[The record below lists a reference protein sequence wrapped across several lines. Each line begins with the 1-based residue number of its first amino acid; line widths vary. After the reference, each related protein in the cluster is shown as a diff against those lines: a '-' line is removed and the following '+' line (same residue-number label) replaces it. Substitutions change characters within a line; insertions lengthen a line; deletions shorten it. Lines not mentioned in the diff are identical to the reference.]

1 MATWAGIIVRKR
13 GQSHGNVGYK
23 GRQNRVGGAT
33 SGLRRA
39 AGAMAVAAL
48 LALATPALAEDG
60 PKEAPYTYRAE
71 VVKVVDGDTID
82 VHIDLGFYV
91 WIRFQRIHLY
101 GIAAP
106 DPAEAAGAA
115 ATEHLKSLIGG
126 KTVILK
132 SLRGEDPPDRQGSFN
147 NWEGLVWLDG
157 KSINDAMV
165 EFGQRGEGGDA
176 LTLAAR

>member
-1 MATWAGIIVRKR
+1 MKMRAQWHFAG
-13 GQSHGNVGYK
+13 
-23 GRQNRVGGAT
+23 RVVTAMT
-33 SGLRRA
+33 A
-39 AGAMAVAAL
+39 AAF
-48 LALATPALAEDG
+48 LALAAPALAEDG

-91 WIRFQRIHLY
+91 WIRFQRIHLF
-101 GIAAP
+101 GIEAP
-106 DPAEAAGAA
+106 APTEAASAA
-115 ATEHLKSLIGG
+115 ATAHLESLIGG

-165 EFGQRGEGGDA
+165 ESGN
-176 LTLAAR
+176 AARTDTP

>member
-1 MATWAGIIVRKR
+1 MGGIIVRKAGRIAMESLAKREVTGRSGFVTR
-13 GQSHGNVGYK
+13 GFRH
-23 GRQNRVGGAT
+23 
-33 SGLRRA
+33 A
-39 AGAMAVAAL
+39 AGAIAAATL
-48 LALATPALAEDG
+48 LALAAPALAEDG

-71 VVKVVDGDTID
+71 VVNVVDGDTID

-106 DPAEAAGAA
+106 EPTEAASAA
-115 ATEHLKSLIGG
+115 ATEHLKGLIDG

-132 SLRGEDPPDRQGSFN
+132 SLRGEDPPDRRGSFN

-165 EFGQRGEGGDA
+165 KSGN
-176 LTLAAR
+176 AARTDTP

>member
-1 MATWAGIIVRKR
+1 MATWAGIIIRKQ
-13 GQSHGNVGYK
+13 GQIDMETSAA
-23 GRQNRVGGAT
+23 RDFTSWAGGAKP
-33 SGLRRA
+33 GLRRA
-39 AGAMAVAAL
+39 AGALGVAAL
-48 LALATPALAEDG
+48 LAFAAPALAEDG
-60 PKEAPYTYRAE
+60 PTEAPYTYRAE

-106 DPAEAAGAA
+106 APAEAAGVA
-115 ATEHLKSLIGG
+115 ATAHLESLIGG
-126 KTVILK
+126 KMVILK

-165 EFGQRGEGGDA
+165 ESGNAVKAE
-176 LTLAAR
+176 TP